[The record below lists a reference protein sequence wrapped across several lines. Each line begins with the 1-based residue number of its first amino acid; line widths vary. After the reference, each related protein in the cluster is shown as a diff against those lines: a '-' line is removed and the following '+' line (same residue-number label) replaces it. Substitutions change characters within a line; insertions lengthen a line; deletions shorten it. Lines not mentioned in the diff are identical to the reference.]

1 MERDDLF
8 TMIHKGL
15 RHAIFEVNV
24 RAGATDY
31 ADATAVA
38 ELQESW
44 RRLHSALSGHSH
56 HEDDYIFTLLSDR
69 VPGGTDQLTEEH
81 VVIHAQA
88 AQITEQFARIAAEPR
103 GDKRRMLGLE
113 LYRALQRFT
122 AAALVHFD
130 EEESEL
136 LARIWAL
143 CDDAEIA
150 DTRAAFMATIG
161 PEEMQFDVEHMLEA
175 VDPIEH
181 ELLEERIAHAMATT

>member
-44 RRLHSALSGHSH
+44 RRLHAALSGHSH

-88 AQITEQFARIAAEPR
+88 ARITEQFARIAAEPR
-103 GDKRRMLGLE
+103 ADKRR
-113 LYRALQRFT
+113 
-122 AAALVHFD
+122 
-130 EEESEL
+130 
-136 LARIWAL
+136 
-143 CDDAEIA
+143 
-150 DTRAAFMATIG
+150 
-161 PEEMQFDVEHMLEA
+161 
-175 VDPIEH
+175 
-181 ELLEERIAHAMATT
+181 